1 MLGFQLSTTSTR
13 CYVLGGRLALIQPLQ
28 CDRKR
33 RFRVRKSLGRSR
45 PLQLCSCTHVHQA
58 DRDTHSLAEQSYPVP
73 REYFTR
79 VQNHHF
85 KDMEQYKRLYER
97 SIQQPEEFWSD
108 MAKQVLSWKQLWENQ
123 VCSYNFD
130 IEKGP
135 IFCEWFKGGK
145 LNACYNCV
153 DRHVEAGYGD
163 QVAYYA
169 EGNEESAD
177 IRSYTYR
184 ELLDSI
190 ERLASALKVRGVKKG
205 DVVAIYMPN
214 IPELAIAM
222 LACARIGA
230 VHSVVFG
237 GFSAESLANRLIDAK
252 SRILITCDGYR
263 RGEKIVAL
271 KAVADAAA
279 ELARENMGY
288 ELVQHKIVYQKL
300 DPKQNFVS
308 MESHMDEWWH
318 EVLSTAKPHCDIE
331 WMDAEDA
338 LFVLYTSGS
347 TGRPKGIVH
356 TTGGYLLYAAIT
368 HRYAFNYHP
377 GDVYFCTADCGWITG
392 HSYVVYGPLVNRATQ
407 VIFEGV
413 PTYPDATR
421 LWKISAKYNVNQ
433 LYTAPTL
440 IRSLMRYGEAYVKNS
455 QRDSLTLL
463 ATVGEPINPEA
474 WKWFSREV
482 GENRCP
488 IVDTW
493 WQTETGGHMIL
504 PPPVQGFIQKPGS
517 AGVPFFGIV
526 PVVVNEKGEELSGEC
541 EGYLCIKKP
550 WPGMLRTVLG
560 DHSRMESTYFKP
572 FRGFYMSGDGCKRD
586 KDGYY
591 WLTGRVDDVINVSG
605 HRIGTAE
612 VESALIAH
620 GSVAEAAVVPVPH
633 DIKGQGI
640 YAYVTLRQGEEPSE
654 ELRKALKH
662 AVREHIG
669 AICTPDVIHWAPAL
683 PKTRSGKI
691 MRRILRKIA
700 ELGPKVTPS
709 DLGDTSTLSEPQVV
723 ELLVSYHG
731 K

>member
-1 MLGFQLSTTSTR
+1 MVAFQLTAFCKLQYTSQVQQHK
-13 CYVLGGRLALIQPLQ
+13 CQ
-28 CDRKR
+28 RKR
-33 RFRVRKSLGRSR
+33 WFKRRLTFGRVR
-45 PLQLCSCTHVHQA
+45 PLQLYSCTNLQETSQELQSGG
-58 DRDTHSLAEQSYPVP
+58 DRSYPVP
-73 REYFTR
+73 REYFDR
-79 VQNHHF
+79 VTNHHINNI
-85 KDMEQYKRLYER
+85 EQYMLLYNH
-97 SIQQPEEFWSD
+97 SILQPDEFWSD
-108 MAKQVLSWKQLWENQ
+108 KAKQVLSWKQLWDDQ
-123 VCSYNFD
+123 ICSFNFD
-130 IEKGP
+130 VEKGP

-145 LNACYNCV
+145 LNACYNCI
-153 DRHVEAGYGD
+153 DRHVEAGHGD

-177 IRSYTYR
+177 IRGYTYR
-184 ELLDSI
+184 ELLDYI
-190 ERLASALKVRGVKKG
+190 ERLASVLKARGVHKG

-214 IPELAIAM
+214 IPELVIAM

-230 VHSVVFG
+230 IHSVVFG
-237 GFSAESLANRLIDAK
+237 GFSAESLANRLLDAK
-252 SRILITCDGYR
+252 SRVVITCDGYK
-263 RGEKIVAL
+263 RGEKIVPL
-271 KAVADAAA
+271 KTVADAAA
-279 ELARENMGY
+279 ELARETLGY
-288 ELVQHKIVYQKL
+288 NLVEHKIIYQRLNSKEHTATM
-300 DPKQNFVS
+300 DGHV
-308 MESHMDEWWH
+308 DEWWH
-318 EVLSTAKPHCDIE
+318 EALSKAEKHCAIE
-331 WMDAEDA
+331 WMDAEDP

-356 TTGGYLLYAAIT
+356 TTGGYLLYAALT

-413 PTYPDATR
+413 PTYPSADR
-421 LWKISAKYNVNQ
+421 LWKISAKYKVKQ

-440 IRSLMRYGEAYVKNS
+440 IRSLMRFGEKYVKNS

-482 GENRCP
+482 GENLCP

-504 PPPVQGFIQKPGS
+504 PPPVQGFYQKPGS
-517 AGVPFFGIV
+517 ASIPFFGIV
-526 PVVVNEKGEELSGEC
+526 PVVVNEKGEELFGEC

-550 WPGMLRTVLG
+550 WPGMFRTVLG

-572 FRGFYMSGDGCKRD
+572 FRGYYMSGDGCRRD

-620 GSVAEAAVVPVPH
+620 GSVAEAAVVPAPH

-640 YAYVTLRQGEEPSE
+640 YAYVTLRE
-654 ELRKALKH
+654 
-662 AVREHIG
+662 G

-700 ELGPKVTPS
+700 ELGTNVTPN
-709 DLGDTSTLSEPQVV
+709 DLGDTSTLSDPQVV
-723 ELLVSYHG
+723 DMLVSLYG